1 MRELRFSRGCLGSA
15 GNQYRQR
22 RKRDNH
28 RRRVRSQT
36 DGTMRVVHLSER
48 VRMNGLCGRKQ
59 TEYQYHQQHCPLSEA
74 RLVELN
80 DRHHGEQSYR
90 KQTYWAIEMQ
100 SRAFKIHQKREV
112 ALA

>member
-1 MRELRFSRGCLGSA
+1 MRELRFSRGCLFCA
-15 GNQYRQR
+15 GNQYRRR

-28 RRRVRSQT
+28 SRRVRSQT

-48 VRMNGLCGRKQ
+48 VHMNGLCGREQ

-80 DRHHGEQSYR
+80 DRHHGKQLYR

-100 SRAFKIHQKREV
+100 SRAFKIHQKRQ
-112 ALA
+112 LH